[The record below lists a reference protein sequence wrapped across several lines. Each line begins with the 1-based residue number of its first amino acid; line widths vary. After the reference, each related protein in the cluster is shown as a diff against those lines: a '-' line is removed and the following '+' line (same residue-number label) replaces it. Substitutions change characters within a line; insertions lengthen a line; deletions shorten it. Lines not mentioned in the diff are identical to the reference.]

1 MAKSHEYSSPDD
13 VMSYVVHF
21 SSEALHKKLL
31 SEIVQISLRI
41 VVFFPPKNIS
51 ANIFFGVLQKKHE
64 IESKKEKNLK

>member
-41 VVFFPPKNIS
+41 VFFFSPKNIS
-51 ANIFFGVLQKKHE
+51 ANIFLEFCEKNTKSKVKK
-64 IESKKEKNLK
+64 KKNLK